1 MSKKG
6 FTLIELLVAVSII
19 GILLAIGITNFR
31 VANQKARDGRR
42 KGDLE
47 QIKAALE
54 LYRTDEN
61 DYPLTITF
69 GEALSSATETYMA
82 EIPEDPLSGNSYVY
96 SSATGASYSIGT
108 YLELEETDSSSLSGC
123 SDESGDCN
131 YEVDSPL

>member
-1 MSKKG
+1 MKKG

-54 LYRTDEN
+54 LYRTDED
-61 DYPLTITF
+61 DYPLSITF
-69 GEALSSATETYMA
+69 GEALSSATETYMT

-123 SDESGDCN
+123 SDEPGDCN

>member
-1 MSKKG
+1 MKKG

-54 LYRTDEN
+54 LYRTDE
-61 DYPLTITF
+61 DEYPLSITF
-69 GEALSSATETYMA
+69 GDDLSSASETYMA
-82 EIPEDPLSGNSYVY
+82 EIPEDPLASNSYVY
-96 SSATGASYSIGT
+96 SSAAGASYSLGA
-108 YLELEETDSSSLSGC
+108 YLELEETDDSSLSGC
-123 SDESGDCN
+123 TAESGDCN